1 MRKISIEFLGG
12 EDILLAT
19 GRKDN
24 ERCNGSLTMKLV
36 ITSLTVRNIVDQD
49 SQGIFEEV
57 LKSVS

>member
-1 MRKISIEFLGG
+1 M
-12 EDILLAT
+12 LAT